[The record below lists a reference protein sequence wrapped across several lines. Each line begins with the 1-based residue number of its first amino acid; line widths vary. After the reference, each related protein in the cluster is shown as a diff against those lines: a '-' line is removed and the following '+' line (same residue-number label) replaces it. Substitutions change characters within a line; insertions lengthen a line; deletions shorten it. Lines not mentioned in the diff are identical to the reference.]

1 MWISLNPPMLAWAAA
16 LQHAGFFTA
25 ILSNMVSDVLR
36 TMLQEFAWL
45 ANFNQLTWSCD
56 LGIAKPDPAIYA
68 FTCDRL
74 GVRPDE
80 ALFLDDKI
88 ENIRG
93 AEAFG
98 LQALQFSTIAQLRHD
113 LAARGLLAG
122 FPGTSGNLKPFQGL
136 RRRARYEQA
145 VSRVEWA
152 RPPVRPAPQPGHDPC
167 QGTASAVPYRSKNG
181 SGFSRQG
188 MFSLLQSF
196 PEGSKIAEAPK
207 LRSKFS
213 ATSVFSV
220 VNSAEIPTPAP
231 LPPWESSPAPQSAR

>member
-1 MWISLNPPMLAWAAA
+1 MWIALNPPMLAWAAA

-25 ILSNMVSDVLR
+25 ILSNMGPDVLR
-36 TMLQEFAWL
+36 TMLQEFTWL

-98 LQALQFSTIAQLRHD
+98 LTPCNFRTSRNSATTSPP
-113 LAARGLLAG
+113 AACSNSFRNQRQSETVPG
-122 FPGTSGNLKPFQGL
+122 F
-136 RRRARYEQA
+136 
-145 VSRVEWA
+145 
-152 RPPVRPAPQPGHDPC
+152 
-167 QGTASAVPYRSKNG
+167 
-181 SGFSRQG
+181 
-188 MFSLLQSF
+188 
-196 PEGSKIAEAPK
+196 APK
-207 LRSKFS
+207 S
-213 ATSVFSV
+213 
-220 VNSAEIPTPAP
+220 
-231 LPPWESSPAPQSAR
+231 LP